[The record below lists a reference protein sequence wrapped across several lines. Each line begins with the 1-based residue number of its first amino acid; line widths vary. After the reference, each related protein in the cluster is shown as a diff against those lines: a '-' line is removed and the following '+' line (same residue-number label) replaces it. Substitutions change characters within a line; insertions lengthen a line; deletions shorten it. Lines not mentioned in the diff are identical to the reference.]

1 MSPVFHQDLCASI
14 VVNTCDIPYFA
25 LVSAAEIQAILPAQ
39 YSAHSFM
46 YSAFV
51 PLPSLPTATL
61 PGKSNPPICSFP
73 AVARDQPSQPRPDR
87 ACLLGGW
94 ATPILGACPRSMASR
109 DRLPAVAHPWLSFP
123 RQPDSFELN
132 ARSFA
137 DVAKPP
143 SLPQGRRTARK
154 PLEYLT
160 RGVGVAVRR
169 RQLSG
174 SAMPKDSDDALTE
187 PASRRLAGAVEP
199 SRMHA
204 VGQAI
209 PGARRPGTAA
219 ALPCPSVPSC

>member
-1 MSPVFHQDLCASI
+1 MQVSSSTHVIFPILPSFLPPRFKPSCLRSILHTVLCIPHSSRSPPSQRQRYQEKA
-14 VVNTCDIPYFA
+14 TPQFA
-25 LVSAAEIQAILPAQ
+25 L
-39 YSAHSFM
+39 FR
-46 YSAFV
+46 
-51 PLPSLPTATL
+51 PLPGTSQASPDPTARV
-61 PGKSNPPICSFP
+61 C
-73 AVARDQPSQPRPDR
+73 
-87 ACLLGGW
+87 
-94 ATPILGACPRSMASR
+94 LGAGPHQFWELAPVHGFPGPSSGCRA
-109 DRLPAVAHPWLSFP
+109 PWLSFP